1 MKNLVIVESPSKSK
15 TIQKYLGKDFEVVS
29 SKGHIRDL
37 AIRGKDGLGVDVDN
51 AFAPTYEVSKDK
63 TTIVK
68 DLKKQ
73 AKKADHVY
81 LATDPDREGEAISWH
96 LASELGLDEDA
107 KDRVTFHEITHDA
120 VIEAFKQPRKIDM
133 DLVHSQETRR
143 ILDRIIG
150 FKLSKLL
157 NSKIKS
163 KSAGRVQ
170 SVALKLIVERE
181 KEINAFVPE
190 EYWTLDAKFE
200 KDKKEFTAS
209 LQSKDGEK
217 LKLNNEEEAKQAYE
231 ACQGTFTVKEVKET
245 ERKRVAFK
253 PFITST
259 LQQEASTK
267 LGFSAKRTM
276 SIAQRLYEGVDVGNG
291 EEGLITYMRTD
302 STRLSDIY
310 VKSAQAKIVDDFGKE
325 YLGFYNVKND
335 SNAQDAHEAIRPT
348 NINHDPESVKSY
360 LTSEQYKL
368 YKLIYARA
376 LASLMAPAKYASVG
390 ITLEQNGYE
399 FTTSGSRNVFDG
411 WLKVY
416 GDYDGS
422 KDVILPELKKGDT
435 LQAIELTPNQHF
447 TEPPARYTEAK
458 LISKME
464 EEGIGRPST
473 YAMIIDTLQLRRYVS
488 LEKPKPSSKTKV
500 FIPTEQGILT
510 VEKLDE
516 FFSSII
522 NVKYTAEME
531 TELDEIAEGKVNE
544 VDTLTRFWNQFTP
557 LLENAYSNMEKIQPV
572 KVGETCPECG
582 GELVYRDGRFGR
594 FISCGNFPKCRY
606 TRKIEQEN
614 KEQPEPTG
622 KMCPDCGKELLKR
635 RSRYGTYFLGCS
647 GFPTCNYMET
657 LEGEK
662 IVPKKRTYRKRKGS

>member
-1 MKNLVIVESPSKSK
+1 M
-15 TIQKYLGKDFEVVS
+15 
-29 SKGHIRDL
+29 
-37 AIRGKDGLGVDVDN
+37 
-51 AFAPTYEVSKDK
+51 
-63 TTIVK
+63 
-68 DLKKQ
+68 
-73 AKKADHVY
+73 
-81 LATDPDREGEAISWH
+81 
-96 LASELGLDEDA
+96 
-107 KDRVTFHEITHDA
+107 
-120 VIEAFKQPRKIDM
+120 
-133 DLVHSQETRR
+133 
-143 ILDRIIG
+143 
-150 FKLSKLL
+150 
-157 NSKIKS
+157 
-163 KSAGRVQ
+163 
-170 SVALKLIVERE
+170 
-181 KEINAFVPE
+181 
-190 EYWTLDAKFE
+190 
-200 KDKKEFTAS
+200 
-209 LQSKDGEK
+209 
-217 LKLNNEEEAKQAYE
+217 
-231 ACQGTFTVKEVKET
+231 
-245 ERKRVAFK
+245 
-253 PFITST
+253 
-259 LQQEASTK
+259 
-267 LGFSAKRTM
+267 
-276 SIAQRLYEGVDVGNG
+276 
-291 EEGLITYMRTD
+291 
-302 STRLSDIY
+302 
-310 VKSAQAKIVDDFGKE
+310 FGKS
-325 YLGFYNVKND
+325 YLGFFNVKND

-435 LQAIELTPNQHF
+435 LQAIELTTNQHF

-647 GFPTCNYMET
+647 GFPTCNFMET

-662 IVPKKRTYRKRKGS
+662 IVPKQRTYRKRKGS